1 VKLASR
7 ACQLVG
13 NKQPLLLGT
22 LAASFA
28 EAGRWDEAVTAAQK
42 AHDLAA
48 ADVLKTLAATNLV
61 LQELYRAHKPY
72 REKQ

>member
-1 VKLASR
+1 M
-7 ACQLVG
+7 
-13 NKQPLLLGT
+13 
-22 LAASFA
+22 
-28 EAGRWDEAVTAAQK
+28 TAAQK

-48 ADVLKTLAATNLV
+48 ADGLKTLAATNLV